1 MTKEEKIRLN
11 EIIFCNL
18 FKRLLKQNNN
28 PIKVYD
34 FLTALAGVVGA
45 NVLILNNVLT
55 IILNND
61 KHYMATKREYVC
73 LLRKSDVP
81 VRQVIE
87 LAHISYSTY
96 YEPKILDMH
105 IEPRFDPI
113 QYAEMMKILKF
124 FIVTNASLEGGDFNE
139 S

>member
-1 MTKEEKIRLN
+1 MTKEEQKRLN

-18 FKRLLKQNNN
+18 FKQLLKQNKN
-28 PIKVYD
+28 PIKIYD
-34 FLTALAGVVGA
+34 FLTSLAEVVGA
-45 NVLILNNVLT
+45 NSLVLNSVLT

-61 KHYMATKREYVC
+61 PHYMPTKREYVC
-73 LLRKSDVP
+73 LLRKSDIP
-81 VRQVIE
+81 VRQVIP

-96 YEPKILDMH
+96 YEKGILDMH

-124 FIVTNASLEGGDFNE
+124 FIEVNSKMEGGDLI
-139 S
+139 

>member
-1 MTKEEKIRLN
+1 MNREEKIRLN

-18 FKRLLKQNNN
+18 FKRLLKQNRN

-34 FLTALAGVVGA
+34 FITALAGVVNA
-45 NVLILNNVLT
+45 SVPVLNNILT

-61 KHYMATKREYVC
+61 KRYMPTKKEYVC
-73 LLRKSDVP
+73 LLRKSDIP
-81 VRQVIE
+81 VRQVIA

-96 YEPKILDMH
+96 YDPKILDIY

-113 QYAEMMKILKF
+113 QYGEMMKILKF
-124 FIVTNASLEGGDFNE
+124 FVVTKDSMEGGDFQ
-139 S
+139 